1 MGASI
6 GVAIV
11 ELSIRLGSCDSSES
25 EKNLKCFQKNVRKL
39 NKKCLKYC

>member
-11 ELSIRLGSCDSSES
+11 ELSIRLGSGDSSES
-25 EKNLKCFQKNVRKL
+25 EKNLKCFQKKVKIIHEKNV
-39 NKKCLKYC
+39 